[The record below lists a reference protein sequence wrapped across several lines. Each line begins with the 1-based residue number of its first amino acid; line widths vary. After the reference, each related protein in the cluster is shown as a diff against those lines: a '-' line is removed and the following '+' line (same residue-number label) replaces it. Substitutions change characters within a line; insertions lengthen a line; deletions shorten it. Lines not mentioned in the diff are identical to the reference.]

1 MSHMRT
7 TILKVS
13 IHRAK
18 ENANFGEGA
27 THIEVDDEGG
37 GGFVILSQPSNERV
51 YDGTLRFDLDELK
64 EIAIQAEILLNYY
77 NIKL

>member
-1 MSHMRT
+1 MSNIRT

-13 IHRAK
+13 VHSAK

-37 GGFVILSQPSNERV
+37 GGFIILSQPANERV
-51 YDGTLRFDLDELK
+51 HDGTLRFDLDELK
-64 EIAIQAEILLNYY
+64 EITVQAEILLNHYGT
-77 NIKL
+77 